1 MLGVRISQI
10 EGKRLNCVS
19 VDVFARITYVCS
31 QQSVCGLYSDLDAFF
46 ETLVSALFEIPQ
58 QWNIFLLSDYAVCV
72 NKGVGINGSQVVSLL
87 NGFGVSLAKS
97 CFFLSF
103 H

>member
-46 ETLVSALFEIPQ
+46 
-58 QWNIFLLSDYAVCV
+58 
-72 NKGVGINGSQVVSLL
+72 
-87 NGFGVSLAKS
+87 
-97 CFFLSF
+97 
-103 H
+103 

>member
-1 MLGVRISQI
+1 MCVRSSQFVGYIQTWML
-10 EGKRLNCVS
+10 
-19 VDVFARITYVCS
+19 
-31 QQSVCGLYSDLDAFF
+31 F

-87 NGFGVSLAKS
+87 NGFCVSLAKS
-97 CFFLSF
+97 CSFLSF